1 MDVVYVVDADSAIRD
16 ALTTLLESYNLPVK
30 AYSDSASFLQAVRG
44 VPRGCLLIVEAE
56 LPGLNGLGLLRQL
69 RSKGSTIPVVLLASN
84 AKPDF
89 TRRAEHA
96 GAAGVLEK
104 PFVGDELMNKLQ
116 AFVGHDTW
124 TRFVLRHAS
133 EESLP
138 DGRRITIRPIRPS
151 DRQIEQAF
159 VRSLSPM
166 SKHYRFFSGIAE
178 LSDKMLD
185 RFTHMHYPDNVAI
198 IATVNDKDTEEEI
211 GVARYVKTDDLTAE
225 FAVAVA
231 DAWQGHGVATH
242 LLQKLMTIATQA
254 GVAEL
259 VGIVLRDN
267 REMLALARQLGF
279 VLRRDENDAST
290 IRASKRLDC
299 DVGEVNPK
307 EFADTAAHAD

>member
-1 MDVVYVVDADSAIRD
+1 MDTVYVVDADSAIRD
-16 ALTTLLESYNLPVK
+16 ALTTLLESYDLSVK
-30 AYSDSASFLQAVRG
+30 AYSDSNSFLQAVRG
-44 VPRGCLLIVEAE
+44 VPKGCLLIVEAE
-56 LPGLNGLGLLRQL
+56 LPGLNGLGLLREL

-89 TRRAEHA
+89 TKRAERA

-124 TRFVLRHAS
+124 ARFVLRHAS
-133 EESLP
+133 EESLS
-138 DGRRITIRPIRPS
+138 DGTRITIRPIRPS

-198 IATVNDKDTEEEI
+198 IATVNRQRYRGRDWCCPLREDRRSDG
-211 GVARYVKTDDLTAE
+211 GVRGRRGRCLARSRCCY
-225 FAVAVA
+225 
-231 DAWQGHGVATH
+231 
-242 LLQKLMTIATQA
+242 
-254 GVAEL
+254 
-259 VGIVLRDN
+259 
-267 REMLALARQLGF
+267 ALAAKA
-279 VLRRDENDAST
+279 ND
-290 IRASKRLDC
+290 DC
-299 DVGEVNPK
+299 KAGGR
-307 EFADTAAHAD
+307 F

>member
-1 MDVVYVVDADSAIRD
+1 
-16 ALTTLLESYNLPVK
+16 
-30 AYSDSASFLQAVRG
+30 
-44 VPRGCLLIVEAE
+44 
-56 LPGLNGLGLLRQL
+56 
-69 RSKGSTIPVVLLASN
+69 
-84 AKPDF
+84 
-89 TRRAEHA
+89 
-96 GAAGVLEK
+96 
-104 PFVGDELMNKLQ
+104 
-116 AFVGHDTW
+116 
-124 TRFVLRHAS
+124 
-133 EESLP
+133 
-138 DGRRITIRPIRPS
+138 
-151 DRQIEQAF
+151 
-159 VRSLSPM
+159 
-166 SKHYRFFSGIAE
+166 
-178 LSDKMLD
+178 MLD